1 MEVSLELPEN
11 HSGLRVRIDPNGEI
25 KLFDVNDNEVKPT
38 KSTRSVFEKKPQKN
52 KQLTRMEMLGDSV
65 SIGGL
70 KELHNLDSFFV
81 IDTSTKNINGKR
93 VSVSFLIRVK
103 LLKEESGYIPI
114 NKDKYAFV
122 FEFYGVKAENNPEM
136 LAILKLANDVLV
148 SEHLDEQT
156 KIGIVT
162 DCDMANH
169 SAISSQLISLYRD
182 KFLPKN
188 FVLIYAKDQGGDAVN
203 QLLGF
208 CDKRAK
214 GYLKKLEQGT
224 WGGKTFNPIQE
235 DKDVLF
241 ACHPVPIEL
250 FDMGIIHDS
259 TGNLDEIKFNE

>member
-1 MEVSLELPEN
+1 MEVSLKLPEN
-11 HSGLRVRIDPNGEI
+11 HSGLRARIDSNGEI
-25 KLFDVNDNEVKPT
+25 KLFDVNDNEVKPI

-52 KQLTRMEMLGDSV
+52 KQLTRVEMVGDTV

-81 IDTSTKNINGKR
+81 MDTSTKNINGQR
-93 VSVSFLIRVK
+93 VSVCFLMRVK
-103 LLKEESGYIPI
+103 LLKANSGYIPT
-114 NKDKYAFV
+114 NKDKDAFV
-122 FEFYGVKAENNPEM
+122 FEFYGVKAEYNPEM
-136 LAILKLANDVLV
+136 LAILKLANDVQG
-148 SEHLDEQT
+148 SEHIEAKT

-162 DCDMANH
+162 DCDMASH
-169 SAISSQLISLYRD
+169 SAISNQLIPLYKD

-188 FVLIYAKDQGGDAVN
+188 FVLIYAKDQGGDAIN

-214 GYLKKLEQGT
+214 DYLKKLELGI

-241 ACHPVPIEL
+241 TCHTVPIEL
-250 FDMGIIHDS
+250 FDMGVIYDS
-259 TGNLDEIKFNE
+259 TGNLDGIKFNE